1 MLVYADRAMATAAT
15 NDRTLLDALSLHTYV
30 ALMVFEKM
38 LRKSVVSWTLLV
50 SALSQ
55 AGHRHDTHR
64 CSV

>member
-38 LRKSVVSWTLLV
+38 VRKSVVS
-50 SALSQ
+50 
-55 AGHRHDTHR
+55 
-64 CSV
+64 